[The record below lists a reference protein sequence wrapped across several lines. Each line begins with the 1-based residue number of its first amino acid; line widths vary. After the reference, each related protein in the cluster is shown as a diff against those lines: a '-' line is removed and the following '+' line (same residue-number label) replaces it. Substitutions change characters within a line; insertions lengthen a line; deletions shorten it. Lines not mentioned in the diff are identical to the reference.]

1 MKVKVLVTQEEL
13 KLMGISEEQL
23 GQIVLE
29 QLDDTDVKGM
39 RICHQTELEVETI
52 LESEVEQKWSQ
63 YIYPSLMKNNLKE
76 E

>member
-1 MKVKVLVTQEEL
+1 MT
-13 KLMGISEEQL
+13 EEQL

-52 LESEVEQKWSQ
+52 LHSEVEQKLFRP
-63 YIYPSLMKNNLKE
+63 YPALKTKDKRK
-76 E
+76 